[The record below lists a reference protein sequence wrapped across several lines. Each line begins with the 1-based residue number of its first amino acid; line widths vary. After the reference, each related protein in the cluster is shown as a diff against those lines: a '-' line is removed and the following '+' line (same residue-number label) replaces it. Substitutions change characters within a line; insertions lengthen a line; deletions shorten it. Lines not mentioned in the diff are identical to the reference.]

1 MYTRHGSFLKD
12 VDQFDPRF
20 FGIAPREAVS
30 MDPQQRLLLE
40 VAWEALENAVCAPDK
55 LAGSRTGVYLGISAS
70 DYAQRAMPSDSYDR
84 LNPYSGTGFALSIA
98 AGRLSYLLGLQGPSL
113 DLDTACC

>member
-20 FGIAPREAVS
+20 FGISPREAVS

-40 VAWEALENAVCAPDK
+40 VAWEALENAGQAADK
-55 LAGSRTGVYLGISAS
+55 LIDSDTGVFLGISS
-70 DYAQRAMPSDSYDR
+70 GDYLLQPRG
-84 LNPYSGTGFALSIA
+84 LTNPEAYIGTGTAISAA
-98 AGRLSYLLGLQGPSL
+98 AGPLCYLLGLPGPS
-113 DLDTACC
+113 TAP